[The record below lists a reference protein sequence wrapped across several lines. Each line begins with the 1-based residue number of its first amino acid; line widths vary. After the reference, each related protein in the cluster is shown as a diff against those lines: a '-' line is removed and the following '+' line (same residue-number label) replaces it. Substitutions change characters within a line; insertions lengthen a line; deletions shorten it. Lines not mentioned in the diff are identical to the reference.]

1 LSAVAIWLKPY
12 PDTDRVVVDTDRG
25 VVDTDRGV
33 VDTDR
38 IVVDTDRIVVEMWL
52 KGTVVLGSK

>member
-12 PDTDRVVVDTDRG
+12 PDTDRV

>member
-1 LSAVAIWLKPY
+1 
-12 PDTDRVVVDTDRG
+12 